1 VKVAWISTYSGA
13 RMDARFRVR
22 VIMQASGGGIGKSDC
37 NACDLLP
44 TQNDLVR
51 VVNHAEVRQIVPFAL
66 NSKLANW
73 VVVRNQQ

>member
-1 VKVAWISTYSGA
+1 MSIRQNLQFTA
-13 RMDARFRVR
+13 
-22 VIMQASGGGIGKSDC
+22 
-37 NACDLLP
+37 